1 MKKYLLIILIIAAV
15 LRFYG
20 LNRGDTVND
29 EVFYAFRAIGLM
41 DFDKAPDQTTPPEWF
56 DGHIPQWVNLS
67 FHDHPPL
74 VFWVQHFFMGVFG
87 ESAWA
92 FRLPSAILAVVSV
105 WLVYLIGGI
114 LFSETAGLIS
124 SAFFAVTLNNVYI
137 SRTGMQESYVIF
149 FMLLAG
155 YLFLKS
161 FKKESYLIWT
171 GLALGLGFLA
181 KYNVFIM
188 APIFLGYLLIY
199 KRAYFLNKKFWL
211 GALLALLIFSPVI
224 IYNYE
229 MYRAVGHF
237 DFQLSYIFRQAHPEW
252 VSEPGKEI
260 GSFSDRIKNFIP
272 RLISTNSWLFLIL
285 FAVSLLFLRN
295 AFLFL
300 TLTFLLLLLT
310 LIGPSYRFL
319 TMLTPWMVLSFGGL
333 TAKWRLN
340 RLIFLLI
347 PILAFE
353 IFYSYNNQIAY
364 YPNGPTTWLSSKVR
378 YENYNWG
385 YDALNNYLEK
395 ELAGKM
401 PALTFY
407 PKYQFLN
414 KLQDDALTEARQR
427 NLEPDPALLVYYGNI
442 DDGARL
448 WIFDR
453 LRFYHAWPIIS
464 FKEYND
470 FMKEKGAD
478 YYMKSG
484 FKNYYFM
491 LSTNIVPSAEF
502 QALIKD
508 HAPVSIFNHRGDEV
522 FKIYKF
528 LI

>member
-1 MKKYLLIILIIAAV
+1 MKKYLLIILLIAAV

-260 GSFSDRIKNFIP
+260 GSLSDRIKNFIP

-285 FAVSLLFLRN
+285 FAVSLIFLRN
-295 AFLFL
+295 AFLF
-300 TLTFLLLLLT
+300 
-310 LIGPSYRFL
+310 
-319 TMLTPWMVLSFGGL
+319 
-333 TAKWRLN
+333 
-340 RLIFLLI
+340 
-347 PILAFE
+347 
-353 IFYSYNNQIAY
+353 
-364 YPNGPTTWLSSKVR
+364 
-378 YENYNWG
+378 
-385 YDALNNYLEK
+385 
-395 ELAGKM
+395 
-401 PALTFY
+401 
-407 PKYQFLN
+407 
-414 KLQDDALTEARQR
+414 
-427 NLEPDPALLVYYGNI
+427 
-442 DDGARL
+442 
-448 WIFDR
+448 
-453 LRFYHAWPIIS
+453 
-464 FKEYND
+464 
-470 FMKEKGAD
+470 
-478 YYMKSG
+478 
-484 FKNYYFM
+484 
-491 LSTNIVPSAEF
+491 
-502 QALIKD
+502 
-508 HAPVSIFNHRGDEV
+508 
-522 FKIYKF
+522 
-528 LI
+528 